1 MTTATGT
8 ITEKG
13 KTWYLDD
20 IEVGMV
26 GSYTAEVTEDLI
38 QAFADASG
46 DDNPLHLDED
56 YAKTTMFKGR
66 IAHGMLSASFLS
78 TIFGTIFPGPGCI
91 YMSQNVKFTAPVRI
105 GDVVTATAEVD
116 EVLADKGRVHF
127 NCVCMAGDRKV
138 VVGDAW
144 IMPARRGK

>member
-1 MTTATGT
+1 MSTASGT

-13 KTWYLDD
+13 KTWYLED

-46 DDNPLHLDED
+46 DDNPLHLDEE
-56 YAKTTMFKGR
+56 YASTTMFKGR

-78 TIFGTIFPGPGCI
+78 TIFGTIFPGPGGI
-91 YMSQNVKFTAPVRI
+91 YMTQNLKFTAPVRI

-116 EVLADKGRVHF
+116 EVLAAKGRVHY
-127 NCVCMAGDRKV
+127 VCTCTVGDKKV

>member
-1 MTTATGT
+1 MSA

-13 KTWYLDD
+13 KTWYLDQM
-20 IEVGMV
+20 EVGM
-26 GSYTAEVTEDLI
+26 TAEYTDVVTEERI

-66 IAHGMLSASFLS
+66 IAHGMLSGSFLS
-78 TIFGTIFPGPGCI
+78 TIFGTIFPGPGGI
-91 YMSQNVKFTAPVRI
+91 YLSQNMKFVAPVRV
-105 GDVVTATAEVD
+105 GDKVTARAEID

-127 NCVCMAGDRKV
+127 TCTCSVDGKNVI
-138 VVGDAW
+138 VGDAW
-144 IMPARRGK
+144 IMPPRRKS

>member
-1 MTTATGT
+1 MSV

-13 KTWYLDD
+13 TTYYLED
-20 IEVGMV
+20 ISVGMV
-26 GSYTAEVTEDLI
+26 AEYGREITEDLI

-66 IAHGMLSASFLS
+66 IAHGMLSSSFLS

-91 YMSQNVKFTAPVRI
+91 YMTQNLKFTAPVRI
-105 GDVVTATAEVD
+105 GDQVTARCEVD
-116 EVLADKGRVHF
+116 EIDERRGRVHF
-127 NCVCMAGDRKV
+127 TCVCETAEKKV

-144 IMPARRGK
+144 IMPPRRDK